1 MATFKLH
8 IYKKLSNGTLIAN
21 TACGRG
27 TYTKNGAPNVMYK
40 TNAFKMAYNA
50 GEAVCL
56 TCLAKAKEQGRI

>member
-1 MATFKLH
+1 
-8 IYKKLSNGTLIAN
+8 
-21 TACGRG
+21 
-27 TYTKNGAPNVMYK
+27 MYK